1 MMEIFREASDI
12 TSYDIR
18 ACIDQVR
25 EKSGDS
31 PKLIIAEKLIKNM
44 NREVLIIS
52 RTVLHHKWYGESQY
66 L

>member
-25 EKSGDS
+25 ERSGDS
-31 PKLIIAEKLIKNM
+31 PKLNIAEKWLENM
-44 NREVLIIS
+44 KKE
-52 RTVLHHKWYGESQY
+52 KE
-66 L
+66 